1 MTFHP
6 LFVSFCLKQFWSG
19 GTWSG
24 RGALTSFI
32 GCVLSL
38 QKKEIRHGYFFN
50 SLELDVFFVKGFL
63 MQFFHTFLRVQF
75 LMLTKSNFN
84 TTTFQLE
91 HRLALSKV
99 LLSYA
104 LLIFET
110 LKKAHELQKVLESK
124 DVHHSR
130 MLARPLPGHDIFH
143 FFA

>member
-1 MTFHP
+1 
-6 LFVSFCLKQFWSG
+6 
-19 GTWSG
+19 
-24 RGALTSFI
+24 
-32 GCVLSL
+32 
-38 QKKEIRHGYFFN
+38 
-50 SLELDVFFVKGFL
+50 
-63 MQFFHTFLRVQF
+63 
-75 LMLTKSNFN
+75 MLTKSNFN

-110 LKKAHELQKVLESK
+110 LKKAHELQKVLENK

-143 FFA
+143 FFASETKGSRSIYILPTVAGVSHPNVIP